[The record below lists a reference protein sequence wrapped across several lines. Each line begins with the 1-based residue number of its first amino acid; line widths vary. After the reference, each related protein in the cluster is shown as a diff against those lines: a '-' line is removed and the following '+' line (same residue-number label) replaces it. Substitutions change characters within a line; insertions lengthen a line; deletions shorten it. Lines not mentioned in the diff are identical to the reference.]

1 MIHIILS
8 IVVNFIE
15 IKYIMYE
22 LFSHIISYYLW
33 TLYIRFLN
41 NHLVII
47 VFVFNFI
54 DSIEHQRRTTLK

>member
-22 LFSHIISYYLW
+22 LLSHIISNNLW

-54 DSIEHQRRTTLK
+54 DSI